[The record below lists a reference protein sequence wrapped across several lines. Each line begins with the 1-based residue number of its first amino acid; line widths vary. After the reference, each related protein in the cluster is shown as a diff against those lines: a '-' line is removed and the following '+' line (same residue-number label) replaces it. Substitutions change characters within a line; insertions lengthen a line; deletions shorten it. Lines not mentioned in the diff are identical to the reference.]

1 MSFILSTQISEFS
14 LLGLQ
19 TSPLPQLSLALE
31 KTSALFI
38 SLPHSLKAEEKVSS
52 RQNCHLHISAAFAFP
67 PNWPTGQGVENQLGS
82 EQAPPVPPQHRGPR
96 VREETPCCLLA
107 VSPSGDNSMWT
118 SQADSPAQPCRTP
131 LTTGPQQCYHHED
144 GSSLHG

>member
-82 EQAPPVPPQHRGPR
+82 EQAPPSLPNTVAQGSERRHRAVSLLSVLLETTACGQARLTVPRSPAGPR
-96 VREETPCCLLA
+96 
-107 VSPSGDNSMWT
+107 
-118 SQADSPAQPCRTP
+118 
-131 LTTGPQQCYHHED
+131 
-144 GSSLHG
+144 